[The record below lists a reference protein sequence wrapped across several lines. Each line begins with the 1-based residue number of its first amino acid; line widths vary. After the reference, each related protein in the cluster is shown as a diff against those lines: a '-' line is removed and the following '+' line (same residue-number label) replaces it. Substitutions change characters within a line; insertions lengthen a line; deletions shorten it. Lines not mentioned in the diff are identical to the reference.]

1 MKSCMSTINS
11 PVSLAS
17 PEKNVIRSFFD
28 EISPRYDFVNDVLSL
43 KLDGLWRRRALK
55 QVLDGSQCRLL
66 DLGTG
71 TGKFLEAFLKR
82 QNWKMAIGLDF
93 SSRMLEKAR
102 EQIPV
107 KAGFVSADFHA
118 LPFQSESFDLIVS
131 SFALR
136 SVKDMQAFC
145 SEVYRILQ
153 PGGKAAFLCLTR
165 PRGFFRFFYYPYLNF
180 YLPLLG
186 KFLSGHQQAYDFLS
200 QSIQNFQE
208 PTKTVGWL
216 KRVGFESIQL
226 HSYTF
231 GAATLFVAKK

>member
-1 MKSCMSTINS
+1 MSTLNAQ
-11 PVSLAS
+11 PSLAS

-28 EISPRYDFVNDVLSL
+28 DISPRYDFVNDVLSL
-43 KLDGLWRRRALK
+43 RLDGLWRRQALK
-55 QVLDGSQCRLL
+55 QVLDGSECRLL

-71 TGKFLEAFLKR
+71 TGKFLEAFLKHKT
-82 QNWKMAIGLDF
+82 WKTAVGLDF

-102 EQIPV
+102 DQIPA

-118 LPFQSESFDLIVS
+118 LPFQSESFDLVVS

-165 PRGFFRFFYYPYLNF
+165 PRGLFRVLYYPYLNF

-186 KFLSGHQQAYDFLS
+186 NFLSGHKQAYGFLS
-200 QSIQNFQE
+200 QSIQTFQE

>member
-1 MKSCMSTINS
+1 MSTS
-11 PVSLAS
+11 SSQGSLAS
-17 PEKNVIRSFFD
+17 PEKNVIRTFFD
-28 EISPRYDFVNDVLSL
+28 DISPRYDFINDVLSL
-43 KLDGLWRRRALK
+43 RLDGLWRKRALK
-55 QVLDGSQCRLL
+55 QVLDGSECRLL

-71 TGKFLEAFLKR
+71 TGKFLEVFLKKKT
-82 QNWKMAIGLDF
+82 WKLAVGLDF

-102 EQIPV
+102 DQMSE

-118 LPFQSESFDLIVS
+118 LPFQNEAFDLIIS

-136 SVKDMQAFC
+136 SVKDMQVFC

-165 PRGFFRFFYYPYLNF
+165 PYGLFKILYYPYLNF
-180 YLPLLG
+180 YLPFLG
-186 KFLSGHQQAYDFLS
+186 KFLSGHKEAYVFLS
-200 QSIQNFQE
+200 QSIQTFQE

-226 HSYTF
+226 HAYTF
-231 GAATLFVAKK
+231 GSATLFVAKK